1 MKAGD
6 LVKFHDRLGEAPMIA
21 GAIAG
26 RVYLVLRRDAQNMY
40 KKYDD
45 DSKWAAWHIIDLET
59 GQIFKQIG
67 KDLHKLRGKNER

>member
-6 LVKFHDRLGEAPMIA
+6 LVKFHDRLEKAP
-21 GAIAG
+21 GLQAIAG

-59 GQIFKQIG
+59 GQIFKQVG
-67 KDLHKLRGKNER
+67 RDLHKLRGKDER